1 MKKFGLTLLSLA
13 IAAILSAPFIIAAQS
28 QSMKPKPEAN
38 ASAEHTYVG
47 EISDSMCGVKH
58 MMPGG
63 AKQCTLECVKRGA
76 KYVLVTGGKVL
87 DISNQR
93 FADLEK
99 NAGDHVRVTGKLTG
113 DSIMISRIV
122 PVKAGMKN
130 GKTKTS

>member
-1 MKKFGLTLLSLA
+1 MRKFILGLSSLVF
-13 IAAILSAPFIIAAQS
+13 AAALSAPFNAAAQS
-28 QSMKPKPEAN
+28 QSIKPKPEGN
-38 ASAEHTYVG
+38 AHAERTFVG

-63 AKQCTLECVKRGA
+63 AKQCTLACIKEGA

-87 DISNQR
+87 DISNQK

-113 DSIMISRIV
+113 SSIAISKIV
-122 PVKAGMKN
+122 PVKAGKA
-130 GKTKTS
+130 KTS